1 MNHAFN
7 QRKQRLAM
15 GAIAV
20 LRFGRPC
27 IKDDAVLVTSRG

>member
-1 MNHAFN
+1 VNRAFN
-7 QRKQRLAM
+7 QRKQRLTI